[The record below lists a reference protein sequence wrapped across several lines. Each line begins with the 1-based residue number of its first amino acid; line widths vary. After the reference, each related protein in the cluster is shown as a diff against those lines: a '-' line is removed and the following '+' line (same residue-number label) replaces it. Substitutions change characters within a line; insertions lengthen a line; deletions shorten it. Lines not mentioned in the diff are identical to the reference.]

1 MKRCTV
7 CGEIVADDVTEC
19 PVCHAKT
26 FAPVAA
32 GAEEEAAPLPEEDT
46 DEETV

>member
-26 FAPVAA
+26 FAPVADKPTYA
-32 GAEEEAAPLPEEDT
+32 CEHHVGDDVVED
-46 DEETV
+46 

>member
-1 MKRCTV
+1 MTD
-7 CGEIVADDVTEC
+7 GLPEEADALLLDEDAHENENEET
-19 PVCHAKT
+19 
-26 FAPVAA
+26 